1 MQLNLAA
8 KDKDCRRRNPNQT
21 VLPKR
26 PKRKQQGIRQQQ
38 MIDLGAVD
46 ETKVAAAAA
55 AAVAEDMPL
64 VTMVTDDGRDRGIFQ
79 YEHEIVTMTVTVT
92 VNGIESLFVITGMTA
107 T

>member
-1 MQLNLAA
+1 
-8 KDKDCRRRNPNQT
+8 
-21 VLPKR
+21 
-26 PKRKQQGIRQQQ
+26 
-38 MIDLGAVD
+38 MIDPGAVD
-46 ETKVAAAAA
+46 ETKVAAA

-79 YEHEIVTMTVTVT
+79 CEHEIVTMTVTVT